1 MEVWKE
7 VGGALRTSFFFLVAA
22 AALFAFSRAFSRW
35 LPRVMVVCG
44 RIGWSIGAA
53 QVLWEVGSCEE
64 VVARR

>member
-1 MEVWKE
+1 ME
-7 VGGALRTSFFFLVAA
+7 GGGRALRTSFFFLVAA

-44 RIGWSIGAA
+44 RMGWLAGAA
-53 QVLWEVGSCEE
+53 QVLCEVGSCE